1 MNQKIFETQQKADE
15 LLREAL
21 VIWRKSAQND
31 FLEGLEED
39 PILSLL
45 MSAVAYQ
52 ENSFDSE
59 LEYFKTEV
67 LNEYVRTMLPYGLQH
82 AIPATAVVE
91 TVLQEHVS
99 HMKVNAGTKFL
110 LNGSEYEFTPL
121 LETQAFNFTVNSVV
135 RMDGK
140 RWKVILKSPYPITEL
155 TGFSFAVIG
164 GSFHSVNVFVK
175 GRPLPLINSW
185 QYADLPLSD
194 YLSLD
199 TMLYNRQQIF
209 NATPIAFDLFA
220 RQNLH
225 LYCVRPFKLSE
236 EGEGNNVLEMI
247 FEFSGI
253 TEDFV
258 FSKQQLALNTL
269 LLANVCLHSTTLST
283 DKPIYRVEK
292 GQFLHLIRPDKDEL
306 HKDTKVNV
314 RKIAVDR
321 FNSSGLLKLL
331 RYLINKY
338 DTDYYAFQHMRNWS
352 GDGIM
357 EQLRN
362 IWLQIYEKN
371 KESDEGIPGVYLML
385 QQGYGN
391 QKDNI
396 SLKTSFITTDGAK
409 VNNCLDINSTFNA
422 VYGFDN
428 ALTRQIVSP
437 VAGCDE
443 LSDNDAVES
452 MTRYYVA
459 TQDRIVTPADVKM
472 FCINELSSRYGIDK
486 SLINSISIG
495 KRLRRE
501 PWSGY
506 EIIVDICMADNQFIK
521 RNFASRIPQV
531 ETLLSKMI
539 EVRSVHVYP
548 IHINIE
554 INKSQNKYGRE

>member
-1 MNQKIFETQQKADE
+1 MNQKIFETQQKANE

-21 VIWRKSAQND
+21 VIWRQSAQND
-31 FLEGLEED
+31 FLEGLEDD

-59 LEYFKTEV
+59 LEYLKTEV
-67 LNEYVRTMLPYGLQH
+67 LNEYVRTLLPYGLQH

-91 TVLQEHVS
+91 TVLQKHIPR
-99 HMKVNAGTKFL
+99 MKVTADTKFL

-121 LETQAFNFTVNSVV
+121 LETQAFNLTVNSIV

-155 TGFSFAVIG
+155 TGFSFAIIG
-164 GSFHSVNVFVK
+164 GSFHSVTASVK
-175 GRPLPLINSW
+175 GKPLPLIKSW
-185 QYADLPLSD
+185 QYADLPFSN
-194 YLSLD
+194 YFSLD

-225 LYCVRPFKLSE
+225 LYCVRPFKLKE
-236 EGEGNNVLEMI
+236 EGEGNNTLEMV

-253 TEDFV
+253 DEDFV
-258 FSKQQLALNTL
+258 FNKQQLALNTL

-283 DKPIYRVEK
+283 DKPIYRVEN

-321 FNSSGLLKLL
+321 FNPSGLLKLL
-331 RYLINKY
+331 CYLINKY
-338 DTDYYAFQHMRNWS
+338 DTDYYAFQHIRNWS
-352 GDGIM
+352 GDGTM
-357 EQLRN
+357 EQLRD
-362 IWLQIYEKN
+362 IWQQIYEKN
-371 KESDEGIPGVYLML
+371 KESDEGLPGVYLML
-385 QQGYGN
+385 QQGCGN

-409 VNNCLDINSTFNA
+409 VNDYLDINSVFTT

-428 ALTRQIVSP
+428 AATRQIAPPLV
-437 VAGCDE
+437 GCNE

-452 MTRYYVA
+452 MTRYYVT
-459 TQDRIVTPADVKM
+459 TQDRIVTPADIKI
-472 FCINELSSRYGIDK
+472 FCLNELSVRYGIDK
-486 SLINSISIG
+486 SLINSIGIDR
-495 KRLRRE
+495 RLRRE

-506 EIIVDICMADNQFIK
+506 EIIVDVRLADNQFIK
-521 RNFASRIPQV
+521 RNFASRISQI
-531 ETLLSKMI
+531 EILLSKMI
-539 EVRSVHVYP
+539 EVRSAHVYP
-548 IHINIE
+548 VHINIE
-554 INKSQNKYGRE
+554 IDK